1 MTLDISP
8 VLWRCI
14 RTVLEKHPSA
24 DTATR
29 QYGLFCALFLRVKI
43 LFGFLLG
50 YKCIY

>member
-1 MTLDISP
+1 MTFPHFCGVMS
-8 VLWRCI
+8 V
-14 RTVLEKHPSA
+14 TVLEKHPSA
-24 DTATR
+24 DDATR